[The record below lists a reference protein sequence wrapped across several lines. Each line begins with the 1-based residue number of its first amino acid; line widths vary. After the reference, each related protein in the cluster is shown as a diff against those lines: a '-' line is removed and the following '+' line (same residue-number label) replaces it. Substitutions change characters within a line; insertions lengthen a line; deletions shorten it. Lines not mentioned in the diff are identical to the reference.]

1 MPFDLW
7 FSVDLG
13 LGDICYFFVL
23 VCSALLAWCV
33 WQSPVPVVQ
42 QDPTVSA
49 AGDTVNRGPN
59 PEVVGVS
66 QEPSSSSAP
75 EEVPTSNLFQD
86 REPPLTYGQST
97 RVKDR
102 LNALYGK
109 HPQGEAYRLR
119 EQHRREARLEHAHFY
134 NLTPPESIS
143 DIGSLRSE
151 AGDISSSSSSA
162 SGDYL
167 VWPDVGRQQTN
178 RP

>member
-13 LGDICYFFVL
+13 LSDVCYFVVL
-23 VCSALLAWCV
+23 ICSALLAWCV
-33 WQSPVPVVQ
+33 WQSPVPVIQ
-42 QDPTVSA
+42 TDPVTSA
-49 AGDTVNRGPN
+49 AGETVNRSPD

-66 QEPSSSSAP
+66 QDPSSSSAP
-75 EEVPTSNLFQD
+75 EQVPTSNPFQD

-119 EQHRREARLEHAHFY
+119 EQHRREARLDHALFY
-134 NLTPPESIS
+134 NCTPPDSIS
-143 DIGSLRSE
+143 DVGSLRSR
-151 AGDISSSSSSA
+151 AGDISSSSSSN
-162 SGDYL
+162 SGWD
-167 VWPDVGRQQTN
+167 DVGRQ
-178 RP
+178 

>member
-13 LGDICYFFVL
+13 LSDICYFVVL

-33 WQSPVPVVQ
+33 WQNPVPVVQ
-42 QDPTVSA
+42 QDPTISA
-49 AGDTVNRGPN
+49 AGETVNRCPD
-59 PEVVGVS
+59 PEVVGVP
-66 QEPSSSSAP
+66 QDPQPSSPAP
-75 EEVPTSNLFQD
+75 EEVPISNPFQN

-119 EQHRREARLEHAHFY
+119 EQHRREARLDYANYY
-134 NLTPPESIS
+134 NCTPPDSIS
-143 DIGSLRSE
+143 DVGSLRSR
-151 AGDISSSSSSA
+151 AGDISSSSSSN
-162 SGDYL
+162 SGWD
-167 VWPDVGRQQTN
+167 DVGRQQTN